1 MSRFKLTVLGFL
13 GFIVMLSVSRVSV
26 VQAADSDHV
35 RWDIIN
41 FNFPPPPTLQ
51 TISPGGVAFAAA
63 RNPNTLTIKLTGSG
77 TFIGPASGGTSSG
90 VTGGG
95 TWKTFSGANSTGSG
109 TYEVTELVSWH
120 FSNFQT
126 GTFIDLIDDGTRAN
140 GVAVFRIAYSDG
152 SEGVLGV
159 GCHGPGAPDG
169 TLEGV
174 IASKGSVTYWD
185 GVAPVAGVNA
195 NRTIFHIR

>member
-1 MSRFKLTVLGFL
+1 MSRFKFTVLGFL
-13 GFIVMLSVSRVSV
+13 GFIVMLSASRVSV

-35 RWDIIN
+35 RWDITSQN
-41 FNFPPPPTLQ
+41 FSTTPN
-51 TISPGGVAFAAA
+51 TISPGGVAFATA

-95 TWKTFSGANSTGSG
+95 TWKTFSGATLTGSG
-109 TYEVTELVSWH
+109 TYDVTELVSWH
-120 FSNFQT
+120 FSNFST
-126 GTFIDLIDDGTRAN
+126 GSFIDLIDDGARAN

-152 SEGVLGV
+152 SEGVLGL
-159 GCHGPGAPDG
+159 GCHGPGAPNG

-185 GVAPVAGVNA
+185 GQPPLPGVNQ
-195 NRTIFHIR
+195 NRTVFHIR